1 MYYIA
6 HLLNNMMLVT
16 ISTLVVD
23 VNDEEPPL
31 GQSSKTG
38 IGGKVPKSFHELDS
52 AGTRVER
59 LEHIVIWWKSEC
71 GRAAEELSIG
81 RLTFSTQ
88 MSRAWQTDGKRF
100 HPDNGKVFRILHF
113 YAITTNMISS
123 LDIEQDQMFKKVH
136 KLDHEF
142 RTRTKCNV
150 SSPSDFWRQTS
161 SFHNQSSLVIVSD
174 CQIRS

>member
-6 HLLNNMMLVT
+6 HLLNNRMLVT

-71 GRAAEELSIG
+71 GCGRVVHWPIDIFDTNEP
-81 RLTFSTQ
+81 RLTDRWET
-88 MSRAWQTDGKRF
+88 F

-142 RTRTKCNV
+142 RTHTKCNV
-150 SSPSDFWRQTS
+150 SSPSDF
-161 SFHNQSSLVIVSD
+161 
-174 CQIRS
+174 